1 MNKRLLISC
10 VLAALCSLAFSQKK
24 FSKITEA
31 DFALPAEASD
41 SSVDAVYIY
50 RIGDTHFELNESG
63 TFMQT
68 DTRVRI
74 QILTEKGKEYANQA
88 ITYYYNEKGS
98 QANNDRVLSLTA
110 SSYNLVDGKVVKT
123 NMSSKYQFVEK
134 VNDYSRRTKF
144 TIPEVKVGSII
155 EYKFTIQSPRYTV
168 IPTWYLQEDDPVRY
182 SFYSATI
189 PEWFKYQVE
198 QRGFAPMKY
207 EKTRTTIQ
215 VPMRGDIGK
224 IDATRYVFEA
234 ENLTSFKNAN
244 FLYSKKDYMQR
255 VEFEL
260 SGIEIPGEVYK
271 NYTLS
276 WADVRK
282 SLDEDY
288 DYASTLKM
296 KNPYADEMASL
307 PLEGK
312 PAAVKAS
319 LLFAFLKNKLKW
331 DESYKFTP
339 KLSKALKEGK
349 GSNVD
354 LNFIYLSMLRD
365 AGVKATPFVLRLRSQ
380 GRLPLTHA
388 SMDKLTTCAVAIAD
402 ENGSLLFADCSA
414 NNGDINIL
422 PVKLLNDGILYD
434 PNITETSAAGGTRG
448 EIYDL
453 TGIMGNATN
462 TRINVSFN
470 EEGDFVGQRI
480 VTRTGLSSMQYKDG
494 YAEKEDS
501 ISFIET
507 KEKNLKCKISSFR
520 LRNGEGVGRACEER
534 IRFTKENMKDGDR
547 IYFNPLVFAD
557 ETTNYFTDA
566 ERLVPVEFPAL
577 ETTSITSVIP
587 IPEGY
592 AVEELPKAET
602 ITLPGYLGATISCEV
617 QENSLVTKYEFE
629 VGKALV
635 PATEYAKL
643 QEFWKDVLRINSL
656 MVCLKKQ

>member
-10 VLAALCSLAFSQKK
+10 MLAALCSLAFSQKK

-41 SSVDAVYIY
+41 SSVDAVFIY
-50 RIGDTHFELNESG
+50 RIGDTHFEINEAG

-68 DTRVRI
+68 ETKVRI
-74 QILTEKGKEYANQA
+74 QILTEKGKEYANQN
-88 ITYYYNEKGS
+88 ITYYYNEKGNS
-98 QANNDRVLSLTA
+98 SNNDRVLSLTA
-110 SSYNLVDGKVVKT
+110 ASYNLVDGKVVKT
-123 NMSSKYQFVEK
+123 NMSNKYQFVEK
-134 VNDYSRRTKF
+134 VNDYYKRTKF

-155 EYKFTIQSPRYTV
+155 EYKFTVQSPNYTK
-168 IPTWYLQEDDPVRY
+168 IPTWFLQQDDPVRY
-182 SFYSATI
+182 SYYRATI
-189 PEWFKYQVE
+189 PEEFKYQVE
-198 QRGFAPMKY
+198 QRGFAPIKY
-207 EKTRTTIQ
+207 EKEKTILQ
-215 VPMRGDIGK
+215 VTMRGDIAK
-224 IDATRYVFEA
+224 LDATKYVFEA
-234 ENLTSFKNAN
+234 ENLTSFKNES
-244 FLYSKKDYMQR
+244 FLFCKQDYMQR

-260 SGIEIPGEVYK
+260 SGIHIPGSVYK
-271 NYTLS
+271 DYSQS
-276 WADVRK
+276 WTDVRK
-282 SLDEDY
+282 VLDEEF

-296 KNPYADEMASL
+296 KNPYAAEMASL

-312 PAAVKAS
+312 PAAVKSS

-331 DESYKFTP
+331 DETYKFTP
-339 KLSKALKEGK
+339 KPSKAIKDGK

-365 AGVKATPFVLRLRSQ
+365 AGVKATPFLLRLRTQ

-388 SMDKLTTCAVAIAD
+388 SIDKLTTCAVAIAD

-422 PVKLLNDGILYD
+422 PSQLLNDGILYD
-434 PNITETSAAGGTRG
+434 PNITETSATGGTRG

-453 TGIMGNATN
+453 SGIMGNTTI
-462 TRINVSFN
+462 TRINAAINN
-470 EEGDFVGQRI
+470 EGELVGQRV
-480 VTRTGLSSMQYKDG
+480 VTHTGLNSMQYKDS

-507 KEKNLKCKISSFR
+507 KEKNLSCKISSFR
-520 LRNGEGVGRACEER
+520 LKNAEGVGRACEER
-534 IRFTKENMKDGDR
+534 IRFTKETTKDGDR

-557 ETTNYFTDA
+557 EKTNYFTNA

-577 ETTSITSVIP
+577 ETTSITSIIP

-602 ITLPGYLGATISCEV
+602 IMLPGYLGATISCEV
-617 QENSLVTKYEFE
+617 QNNVLMTKYEFE
-629 VGKALV
+629 VGKTLV
-635 PATEYAKL
+635 PVTEYAKL

-656 MVCLKKQ
+656 MVCFKKQ